1 MKERGGGGRWQ
12 SRIQIFRSW
21 ALGGREEEVL
31 EALDFWKTEFLGHE
45 GMQRGSGNLARA
57 QRPVDESQVD
67 SWALGTTR
75 EWPLRQRAVQVGYIC
90 SRDQYVIQTRVF
102 PPSTLPPSSLQRI

>member
-21 ALGGREEEVL
+21 ALGGREEEVW
-31 EALDFWKTEFLGHE
+31 EDLDFWKTEFLGHE
-45 GMQRGSGNLARA
+45 GMGRGSGNLGRT
-57 QRPVDESQVD
+57 QRPTDESQVD

-75 EWPLRQRAVQVGYIC
+75 EWPLRQQADRWDIFAQEINM
-90 SRDQYVIQTRVF
+90 
-102 PPSTLPPSSLQRI
+102 